1 MEEWEECYY
10 VTVKDMDVD
19 QICFE
24 KYEEAIKFA
33 QKAQLLLDSV
43 LWRDVPM
50 SIKNE
55 KGNEIILQD

>member
-1 MEEWEECYY
+1 
-10 VTVKDMDVD
+10 MDVD
-19 QICFE
+19 QICFDD
-24 KYEEAIKFA
+24 YEEATRFA

-50 SIKNE
+50 SIMDE

>member
-1 MEEWEECYY
+1 MEECYY

-19 QICFE
+19 QICFDD
-24 KYEEAIKFA
+24 YEEATRFA

-50 SIKNE
+50 SIMDE